1 MEGSTVSADRR
12 QLFLASFLMLFVEL
26 VLIRWLGA
34 HIAYLSF
41 FSNFVLLGSF
51 LGIGIGFLAVGRS
64 DWFRWAPMWLGALV
78 FMSAVFPVTIDRTG
92 SSLIFFGGFQA
103 RGLPIWISLPIIF
116 AAVAATMAAIAQG
129 VARLFQRFPPL
140 EAYRLDVLGSV
151 TGIAGF
157 AILSFIGAPPVVW
170 GAVIVGLFVF
180 LLGHL
185 SGSNTPLR
193 SASSS
198 ALSPWRRSPV
208 RWCGPPTTGSA
219 GRRPTRTRMWSS
231 TGSPIR
237 PSRRPKPVGPRSPRI
252 SCRTSERLNL
262 RSECW
267 SSVRGPAPT

>member
-1 MEGSTVSADRR
+1 VEGRTVSADRR

-64 DWFRWAPMWLGALV
+64 DWLRRAPMWLGALV
-78 FMSAVFPVTIDRTG
+78 FASAVFPVTIDRTG
-92 SSLIFFGGFQA
+92 SSLIFFGGFQT

-180 LLGHL
+180 LGRSRGDGGDRVVPEARGIDEPDLGIEPL
-185 SGSNTPLR
+185 EAQNGSQ
-193 SASSS
+193 
-198 ALSPWRRSPV
+198 
-208 RWCGPPTTGSA
+208 
-219 GRRPTRTRMWSS
+219 
-231 TGSPIR
+231 
-237 PSRRPKPVGPRSPRI
+237 SPR
-252 SCRTSERLNL
+252 
-262 RSECW
+262 
-267 SSVRGPAPT
+267 